1 MSGKN
6 MKKNTKSKINST
18 QLITD
23 IIKKSNL
30 VIFIVLVSAGL
41 ILVVTTLT
49 DIFIP
54 PEATSSNQTTTTN
67 RPSASSSVTFDQV
80 TIDKLNIL
88 KTASDNSGDQT
99 LPAGRINPFSG

>member
-1 MSGKN
+1 MSGKI

-23 IIKKSNL
+23 VIKKSNL

-54 PEATSSNQTTTTN
+54 PEVTSSNQTTTN

-88 KTASDNSGDQT
+88 KSASDNSGDQT
-99 LPAGRINPFSG
+99 LPAGRINPFSD

>member
-1 MSGKN
+1 MSGNTMKKN
-6 MKKNTKSKINST
+6 MKTKAIPTK
-18 QLITD
+18 LAAD

-41 ILVVTTLT
+41 IFAVTTLT

-54 PEATSSNQTTTTN
+54 PEATSNNQTTNTT
-67 RPSASSSVTFDQV
+67 RPSVSSSVTFDQV

-88 KTASDNSGDQT
+88 KSASDNSGDQT